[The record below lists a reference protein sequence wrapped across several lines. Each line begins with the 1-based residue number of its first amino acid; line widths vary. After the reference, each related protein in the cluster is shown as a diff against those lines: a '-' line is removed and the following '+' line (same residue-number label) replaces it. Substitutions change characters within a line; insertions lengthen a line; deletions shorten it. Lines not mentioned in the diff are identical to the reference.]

1 LVDHGNPISQLE
13 NHWNGFVWGTS
24 AKFPMAFPMK
34 KRGESSDVNVPLN
47 QSNEPTVLQGFVLDK
62 KLNLAKLIWFGV

>member
-1 LVDHGNPISQLE
+1 
-13 NHWNGFVWGTS
+13 
-24 AKFPMAFPMK
+24 MAFPMK